1 MDSDNTSATIQYG
14 TADWFATSPAPYATL
29 WIEDLGVYVHFCALA
44 VIIPVGL
51 VCNAFSIGVFV
62 AAAKFRQTSTGQL
75 LIALSAVDWL
85 VLVGDA
91 LRWMTKVDN
100 KAASITGLNF
110 YHTSDFACKFV
121 NSWRYRCI
129 TLMTTLI
136 YRTIYDKRDVFLIGN
151 HYNNAYYR

>member
-1 MDSDNTSATIQYG
+1 MMDSDNTSATIQYG
-14 TADWFATSPAPYATL
+14 TADWFTTSPAPNGTL
-29 WIEDLGVYVHFCALA
+29 WIEDIGVYVHFCALA

-91 LRWMTKVDN
+91 LRWMTKEDSN
-100 KAASITGLNF
+100 TYITGLNF
-110 YHTSDFACKFV
+110 YNTSDFACKFV
-121 NSWRYRCI
+121 NIWRYRY
-129 TLMTTLI
+129 TTL
-136 YRTIYDKRDVFLIGN
+136 
-151 HYNNAYYR
+151 